1 MAKNNTPLIIG
12 ISAAAILGIVALTA
26 SGTASAASHQNCFRM
41 RTENDASAAEKKVEI
56 FTSGIENDA
65 YFALAGA
72 SSGSAISDT
81 KLLSLMCDVA
91 KKVPRLFAVSF
102 DKAGLE
108 TLCPQI
114 LSDTS
119 GQHLC
124 SPKGPNDIKCAVEI
138 FYKDQNGNVS
148 EIVTDTF
155 TTTEEGLKADI
166 LQSLKDNMV
175 KPQPKPAPTPAYNP
189 TDPYAPS
196 ASVCYTNG
204 EPYNALLFPDAAGVV
219 DVYRRIAGIKG
230 DSTITPPPGY
240 DFGDMDI
247 IEVYK
252 SDGLAK
258 TPVFGETV
266 NGGFTQ
272 DAAPSPVLQAFQ
284 NKAKQDG
291 VYEAK
296 VDGIIGECTM
306 RALETVL
313 VRAYTNPNA

>member
-12 ISAAAILGIVALTA
+12 VSAAAILGIIALTA
-26 SGTASAASHQNCFRM
+26 SGSASAAGHQNCFRV
-41 RTENDASAAEKKVEI
+41 RSEKDEDAARKKVEV
-56 FTSGIENDA
+56 FTSSVENGTF
-65 YFALAGA
+65 YALAGA
-72 SSGSAISDT
+72 SAGSAISDT
-81 KLLSLMCDVA
+81 KLFSLMCDVA
-91 KKVPRLFAVSF
+91 KKVPRLYALSF
-102 DKAGLE
+102 DKASLDA
-108 TLCPQI
+108 LCSPLPTDAGAQY
-114 LSDTS
+114 
-119 GQHLC
+119 LC
-124 SPKGPNDIKCAVEI
+124 SPKNPNDIKCAVSI
-138 FYKDQNGNVS
+138 FYKDENGNVS

-175 KPQPKPAPTPAYNP
+175 KPQPKPAPTPVYNP

-204 EPYNALLFPDAAGVV
+204 EPYNALLFPDASGVV
-219 DVYRRIAGIKG
+219 DVYQRIAGIQT
-230 DSTITPPPGY
+230 DPTITPPAGY
-240 DFGDMDI
+240 NFGPLDTT
-247 IEVYK
+247 EVYR
-252 SDGLAK
+252 SDAMAK
-258 TPVFGETV
+258 TPVFPETI

-272 DAAPSPVLQAFQ
+272 SASSSPVISDFQ

>member
-26 SGTASAASHQNCFRM
+26 SGSASAAGHENCFRIKNAKDEETGHKKFDAFAQGM
-41 RTENDASAAEKKVEI
+41 END
-56 FTSGIENDA
+56 T
-65 YFALAGA
+65 YFALGLAA
-72 SSGSAISDT
+72 SGSNISDS
-81 KLLSLMCDVA
+81 KLFSLVCDVA
-91 KKVPRLFAVSF
+91 KKVPRFFGTSV
-102 DKAGLE
+102 DKSVLA
-108 TLCPQI
+108 TQCKMASDPIPQYI
-114 LSDTS
+114 CGSK
-119 GQHLC
+119 Q
-124 SPKGPNDIKCAVEI
+124 PNDIKCGIGI

-313 VRAYTNPNA
+313 VRAYTNPNP

>member
-26 SGTASAASHQNCFRM
+26 SGSASAAGHANCFRIKNEKDEEM
-41 RTENDASAAEKKVEI
+41 GLKKFESFSQGMEND
-56 FTSGIENDA
+56 T
-65 YFALAGA
+65 YFALGLAA
-72 SSGSAISDT
+72 SGSNISDS
-81 KLLSLMCDVA
+81 KLFSLMCDVA
-91 KKVPRLFAVSF
+91 KKVPRFFGMSA
-102 DKAGLE
+102 DKSALITQCPG
-108 TLCPQI
+108 TLDPIPQYI
-114 LSDTS
+114 C
-119 GQHLC
+119 G
-124 SPKGPNDIKCAVEI
+124 PKQPDDIKCGI
-138 FYKDQNGNVS
+138 GMFYKDNNGAIS
-148 EIVTDTF
+148 EVATDTF

-166 LQSLKDNMV
+166 LQSLKENMV
-175 KPQPKPAPTPAYNP
+175 KPAPPPPPTPKYNP
-189 TDPYAPS
+189 TSPYAAS
-196 ASVCYTNG
+196 ASVCYTNN